1 MFSTKGK
8 PAGGQGRKAI
18 GAKVLAALW
27 QLVAIFTMCLG
38 PALFCG
44 RFFIFMISC
53 MIDTIFIKY
62 HVFVKM
68 VRSMQEA
75 LKLIVK
81 MDFLHLLLSSIKRV
95 YTYEQIYRYVWKED
109 INCKFEN
116 YTIWCLAAR
125 VRKKLRM
132 LDVR

>member
-1 MFSTKGK
+1 
-8 PAGGQGRKAI
+8 
-18 GAKVLAALW
+18 
-27 QLVAIFTMCLG
+27 
-38 PALFCG
+38 
-44 RFFIFMISC
+44 MISC
-53 MIDTIFIKY
+53 MIDTIFRKY